1 MTPHTMLTYACVA
14 TGSMQGQANA
24 SIDRLYRMLLRFS
37 PRHPRL
43 ICVTDQARTIH
54 PDIVQID
61 ASAWPE
67 FKKPGTHPTYY
78 KLSLF
83 NSQYVPYPD
92 FIYLDLSVII
102 QGPLQPIVAFAEQ
115 CSDDLVIVR
124 GWSQSEVNSSVMRI
138 RNAQLGFIHGDFE
151 SGIRYPEHV
160 PGDQD
165 FIAGAMHAHHRSF
178 AAFPSSHIVSFKQVM
193 RQGIKDW
200 DTVHKIASNASIVK
214 FHGAPKPHTIFETG
228 YLTLRYGP
236 RYWLKGH
243 FHYPFDTTRLRDCWD
258 TSA

>member
-43 ICVTDQARTIH
+43 ICVTDQVRAIH

-83 NSQYVPYPD
+83 NPQYVPYPD

-115 CSDDLVIVR
+115 YSDDLVIVR

-165 FIAGAMHAHHRSF
+165 FIAGAMHAHGRPF
-178 AAFPSSHIVSFKQVM
+178 TTLPTGQVVSFKQIM
-193 RQGIKDW
+193 RLGTRDW
-200 DTVHKIASNASIVK
+200 QTARQHASDATIVK
-214 FHGAPKPHTIFETG
+214 FHGQPKPHTIFRAG
-228 YLTLRYGP
+228 YMLFRYGL

-243 FHYPFDTTRLRDCWD
+243 VNYPFDLGRLRNCWD
-258 TSA
+258 TAK